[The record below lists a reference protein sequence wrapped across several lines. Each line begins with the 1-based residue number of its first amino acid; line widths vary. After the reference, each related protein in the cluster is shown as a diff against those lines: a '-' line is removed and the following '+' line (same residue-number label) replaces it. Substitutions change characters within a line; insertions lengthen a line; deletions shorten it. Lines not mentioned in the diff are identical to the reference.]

1 MRIDKQFRP
10 ALVLSL
16 VAACAALADEPKADL
31 EVTRVALFS
40 SGVGYFER
48 EATVTGNASAELN
61 FRTQQINDIIKSL
74 VIQDFGG
81 GTVGVVSYASH
92 DPLEKTLRSFGVDL
106 TGKPTLAQL
115 LEQLRGEPVELG
127 GGRTV
132 SGTILGVE
140 KLKRIS
146 GEQTVE
152 IDVLNLLTDAG
163 LQQVPF
169 SDIGGVKLLNA
180 DVNEEL
186 KKALAALARS
196 HDAEKKSVVLRF
208 DGQGQRRVRA
218 AYLLEAPI
226 WKTTYRMVLAPEKK
240 PFLQGWATVENATE
254 NDWKDVQLSLVS
266 GRPISFVMDLYTPI
280 YIPRPKVEL
289 ELYASL
295 RPPTYVGGFEQYE
308 DQAGIPAPAPAD
320 AAGKAIAR
328 TRRGGRD
335 SGATGELSLVEAGG
349 LNAGLELQDSGVQS
363 VATARDAGELFE
375 YVIDTPVSI
384 PRQHSAMLPIVNQEI
399 EAEKVSIFNEQ
410 THPKHPLNG
419 LYLTNSSKL
428 NLMQGPITVFDDNV
442 YAGDA
447 KLPDLKPGEKRFVS
461 YALDLA
467 TEVMIEGEA
476 RPDEIVSL
484 KIARGVLVT
493 TRRYETARK
502 YVVRNK
508 DDKARTVVL
517 EHPYTDNW
525 TLIEPKE
532 PFEKAS
538 GLLRFKIEVP
548 AGKTVERPVKLEYTG
563 DQTVALAELGLD
575 QIRIL
580 LRAKVISP
588 KVKEALERVIAMR
601 KELERM
607 ARERGEAEQQLN
619 TARNEQG
626 RVRENLKTLDKSTDA
641 YRRQLAKF
649 DEFETRIEKL
659 DASVAELKQREE
671 SKRQELENYLLSLD
685 VG

>member
-1 MRIDKQFRP
+1 MRIDMQSHP

-16 VAACAALADEPKADL
+16 VAACAAFADAPKADL

-48 EATVTGNASAELN
+48 EATVTGNASAELS

-115 LEQLRGEPVELG
+115 LEQLRGEPVELA
-127 GGRTV
+127 GGRAV

-140 KLKRIS
+140 KLKRIA

-169 SDIGGVKLLNA
+169 SDIGGLKLLNA
-180 DVNEEL
+180 NVNEDL

-226 WKTTYRMVLAPEKK
+226 WKTTYRMVLGPEQK

-254 NDWKDVQLSLVS
+254 SDWKDVQLSLVS

-295 RPPTYVGGFEQYE
+295 RPPTYESGYNEQDME
-308 DQAGIPAPAPAD
+308 MAKAPAPAAMSD
-320 AAGKAIAR
+320 SLIAGGAQG
-328 TRRGGRD
+328 RRAQMDLKSLGR
-335 SGATGELSLVEAGG
+335 AGELR
-349 LNAGLELQDSGVQS
+349 AGLELEGAGVQS

-384 PRQHSAMLPIVNQEI
+384 PRQHSAMLPILNQQI

-461 YALDLA
+461 YALDLS
-467 TEVMIEGEA
+467 TEVMIEGESQ
-476 RPDEIVSL
+476 PDEIVSL

-493 TRRYETARK
+493 TRRYQTARK
-502 YVVRNK
+502 YVVKNK
-508 DDKARTVVL
+508 DDQARTVVL

-532 PFEKAS
+532 PFEKAP
-538 GLLRFKIEVP
+538 GVLRFKIEVP
-548 AGKTVERPVKLEYTG
+548 ADKSIVQPVKLEYTG
-563 DQTVALAELGLD
+563 DQTVALSELGLD
-575 QIRIL
+575 QIRVF

-601 KELERM
+601 TELERM
-607 ARERGEAEQQLN
+607 ARERADAEQQLA

-671 SKRQELENYLLSLD
+671 AKRQELENYLLSLD
-685 VG
+685 VS